1 MTRSADAP
9 GVLRALDEAAFG
21 SGRTLNLRESLPSAE
36 QARTRAENWIRE
48 RQMTLG
54 GEVLII
60 TGRGNN
66 SPDGVS
72 VVRATISSLLQTL
85 QRKKVVKSWR
95 QHSPGSFVATL
106 APASALFDAPPRKK
120 DRLDRTAKPAPGALA
135 GLSNDTLVLLRTLA
149 TRSLQALGVND
160 TGAFLT
166 AEMETKFTAI
176 SAALGATLDEA
187 SFRKAVER
195 ALDEID

>member
-1 MTRSADAP
+1 MTRSADGSA
-9 GVLRALDEAAFG
+9 VLRALDEAEFG
-21 SGRTLNLRESLPSAE
+21 SGRTLNLRESLPTAE
-36 QARTRAENWIRE
+36 QARTRAESWLRE

-54 GEVLII
+54 GNVLII

-72 VVRATISSLLQTL
+72 AVRTTISSLLQIL

-106 APASALFDAPPRKK
+106 APVSELFDAPPRKK
-120 DRLDRTAKPAPGALA
+120 DGLDRAAFLSPAALA
-135 GLSNDTLVLLRTLA
+135 GLSNDTLALLRTLA

-166 AEMETKFTAI
+166 AEMEAKFAAI
-176 SAALGATLDEA
+176 SAALGAKLDEEG
-187 SFRKAVER
+187 FRKAVER

>member
-1 MTRSADAP
+1 
-9 GVLRALDEAAFG
+9 
-21 SGRTLNLRESLPSAE
+21 
-36 QARTRAENWIRE
+36 
-48 RQMTLG
+48 MTLG

-72 VVRATISSLLQTL
+72 VVRMTIVSLLQIL

-95 QHSPGSFVATL
+95 QHSPGSFVAAL
-106 APASALFDAPPRKK
+106 APASELFDAPLRNK
-120 DRLDRTAKPAPGALA
+120 DRVARSAPPKPGALA
-135 GLSNDTLVLLRTLA
+135 GLSDETLVLLRTLA
-149 TRSLQALGVND
+149 TRSLQALGVNE
-160 TGAFLT
+160 TAAFLT

-176 SAALGATLDEA
+176 SAALTAPLNETQ
-187 SFRKAVER
+187 FRDAVER